1 MTQTGTNR
9 WPAVATAVVAMAA
22 LTGCTGAAGA
32 QGIVLEG
39 VTSDPGPVVATSPP
53 ARATSP
59 RQDDSPTSRPETT
72 SEPATTTSPEEV
84 ATPIDAT
91 KAREVAL
98 AQVGSGTVLYV
109 EQERDE
115 GRLDFDV
122 HIQDA
127 DGAWWEVTVDAASG
141 QVVDMQ
147 REDDADLVVG
157 TTPFVQDDVATTSG
171 NSKPQRRPAT
181 GQEARPSSDDPDDA
195 RDNSDDAPGQDDD
208 GGEAE
213 DDPEGGDDAAD
224 GDDRDSEEDDDDDGD
239 N

>member
-32 QGIVLEG
+32 QGIVLED
-39 VTSDPGPVVATSPP
+39 VTSDPDPVVATSPP

-59 RQDDSPTSRPETT
+59 RQNDSLTSRPETT
-72 SEPATTTSPEEV
+72 SDPATTASPEHV
-84 ATPIDAT
+84 DTPIDAT

-109 EQERDE
+109 EQEHDE

-122 HIQDA
+122 HIRDA
-127 DGAWWEVTVDAASG
+127 DDIWWEVTVDAASG

-157 TTPFVQDDVATTSG
+157 TTPFAQDDVATTSG

-181 GQEARPSSDDPDDA
+181 GQEARPSSDDADA

-213 DDPEGGDDAAD
+213 DEPEGGDDAAD
-224 GDDRDSEEDDDDDGD
+224 GDDREDEEDDDDGD